1 MDKGA
6 IGCLVLILLIA
17 IIGGLVMGLTTLV
30 YWFLQA
36 LLFLANFFATY
47 SFWFYGLGFLLLGL
61 AVFIQQKFIR
71 QQGKTQKLQDLSTQ
85 FTSNANQLSGN
96 ISQQWEQWE
105 D

>member
-1 MDKGA
+1 MDEGG
-6 IGCLVLILLIA
+6 IGCLILIA
-17 IIGGLVMGLTTLV
+17 IIGGLMIGLTTLV

-36 LLFLANFFATY
+36 LLFLVNFFATY
-47 SFWFYGLGFLLLGL
+47 SFWFYGLGILLIGL

-71 QQGKTQKLQDLSTQ
+71 QQGKTKKLQDLSTQ
-85 FTSNANQLSGN
+85 LTSNANQLPGN